1 MINEKEKDGLQ
12 SKLGKLM
19 IRRVMLVD
27 ALNTYSKE
35 LKEVDTEV
43 QKVFDKYAGVKDD
56 GGTVQQA
63 Q

>member
-19 IRRVMLVD
+19 IKRVMLVD

-43 QKVFDKYAGVKDD
+43 QKIFDKYTGVKDD
-56 GGTVQQA
+56 GVTVQQA

>member
-1 MINEKEKDGLQ
+1 MINDKEKDGLQ

-19 IRRVMLVD
+19 MRRVMLVD

-43 QKVFDKYAGVKDD
+43 QKIFDKYTGVKDD
-56 GGTVQQA
+56 SGTV
-63 Q
+63 